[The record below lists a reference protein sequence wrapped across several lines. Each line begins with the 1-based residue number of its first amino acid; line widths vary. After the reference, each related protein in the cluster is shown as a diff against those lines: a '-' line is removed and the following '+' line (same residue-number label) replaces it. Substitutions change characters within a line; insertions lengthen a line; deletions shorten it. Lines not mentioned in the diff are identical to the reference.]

1 MQTKKYSLEIGGEKM
16 EAEFNDL
23 AENAHGSV
31 MLRLDDTV
39 VLATAVMSKGEK
51 ELDYFPL
58 TVEYEERFYASGQ
71 ILGSRFIRRE
81 GRPSDEAI
89 LSGRIVDR
97 TIRPLFDHNLR
108 NEVQVVVTI
117 LSLDKHD
124 PDVLGVIASSLA
136 LGVSEIP
143 WNGPVSSVRI
153 GKLKGNSEFL
163 VNPNYEERE
172 KEDYEIDLI
181 ACGREGTINMIEVGA
196 NEVGEEVLIKALE
209 RAKEELAKIED
220 FQKKIIK
227 EIGKKKKEV
236 KITEV
241 PKEMKSIFEKYV
253 SPRFGEM
260 IGSAGKEKI
269 YEIEDAWFALL
280 GEQMPEHD
288 KRIARKLFHEAVND
302 FVHKVSLEDNKR
314 IDGRGF
320 DDVRNLYAKAGG
332 ISSVLH
338 GSGIF
343 YRGGTHI
350 FSALT
355 LGAPGDSQVIDGMET
370 HIDKRFMHH
379 YNFPPFS
386 TGEVGR
392 VGSTNRR
399 MVGHGALAE
408 KALLPVI
415 PKKETFPY
423 TIRIVSE
430 ALASNGSTSMGSVCA
445 STLALMDAGVPI
457 TKPVAGIASG
467 LMLSEAKSGS
477 KGDELKYKVLTD
489 IQGPEDEHGDMD
501 FKVAGT
507 RDGVT
512 AVQMDVKVDGIPL
525 PILKEAFEKAK
536 FARIKILD
544 FLESEIKSPRAD
556 LSPRAPRIISLKINP
571 EKIGMVIGTGGKVIN
586 EIKDVTGVEIDI
598 EEDGTIFI
606 TGEKEGS
613 LKARDLIEDIVKEY
627 KTGEKFLGEV
637 VRVADFGAIVKLA
650 KNSDGLV
657 HISEVA
663 PFRIDRIEKY
673 LSVGMKVPVIIKGVD
688 DKGRIKLSIKD
699 ADPNFIQQK

>member
-153 GKLKGNSEFL
+153 GKLKGSNEFL
-163 VNPNYEERE
+163 VNPNYGERE

-181 ACGREGTINMIEVGA
+181 ACGREGTINMIDVGA
-196 NEVGEEVLIKALE
+196 NEVGEEILMKALE

-220 FQKKIIK
+220 FQKQIIK
-227 EIGKKKKEV
+227 ELGKKKKEV

-241 PKEMKSIFEKYV
+241 PKEMESLFEKYV
-253 SPRFGEM
+253 LSRFGEM

-269 YEIEDAWFALL
+269 YEIEDAWFTLL
-280 GEQMPEHD
+280 GEQIPEHD
-288 KRIARKLFHEAVND
+288 KRIARNLFHEAVND

-343 YRGGTHI
+343 YR
-350 FSALT
+350 
-355 LGAPGDSQVIDGMET
+355 
-370 HIDKRFMHH
+370 
-379 YNFPPFS
+379 
-386 TGEVGR
+386 
-392 VGSTNRR
+392 
-399 MVGHGALAE
+399 
-408 KALLPVI
+408 
-415 PKKETFPY
+415 
-423 TIRIVSE
+423 
-430 ALASNGSTSMGSVCA
+430 
-445 STLALMDAGVPI
+445 
-457 TKPVAGIASG
+457 
-467 LMLSEAKSGS
+467 
-477 KGDELKYKVLTD
+477 
-489 IQGPEDEHGDMD
+489 
-501 FKVAGT
+501 
-507 RDGVT
+507 
-512 AVQMDVKVDGIPL
+512 
-525 PILKEAFEKAK
+525 
-536 FARIKILD
+536 
-544 FLESEIKSPRAD
+544 
-556 LSPRAPRIISLKINP
+556 
-571 EKIGMVIGTGGKVIN
+571 
-586 EIKDVTGVEIDI
+586 
-598 EEDGTIFI
+598 
-606 TGEKEGS
+606 
-613 LKARDLIEDIVKEY
+613 
-627 KTGEKFLGEV
+627 
-637 VRVADFGAIVKLA
+637 
-650 KNSDGLV
+650 
-657 HISEVA
+657 
-663 PFRIDRIEKY
+663 
-673 LSVGMKVPVIIKGVD
+673 
-688 DKGRIKLSIKD
+688 
-699 ADPNFIQQK
+699 